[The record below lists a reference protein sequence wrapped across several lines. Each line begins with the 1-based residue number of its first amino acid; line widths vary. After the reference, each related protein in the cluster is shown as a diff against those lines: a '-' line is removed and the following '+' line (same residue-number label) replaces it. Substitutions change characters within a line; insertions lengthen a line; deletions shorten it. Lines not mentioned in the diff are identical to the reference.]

1 MSALTRTLQM
11 GFDALLAQS
20 PYKLPLWPIVPGM
33 GQVEVMEPTEV
44 EGLEKKVGGAAT
56 ARRQSAT

>member
-1 MSALTRTLQM
+1 M